1 MKKIIFLLS
10 TALLLSASVA
20 QADIPQSG
28 YFLSKDGVPLTEEQ
42 ITAPSI
48 RSNPM
53 KPISTNELQAMMALP
68 QSVNTLIELTV
79 TEDGYPTDVLVKQSS
94 GSIVLDQYAINSVND
109 WTFSPSKLGDKSV
122 KAKVSVPVHFVSMKV
137 VTPATIVKKELATP
151 SKEEKQLI
159 DRSHPVL
166 QLTLSISDK
175 GFVNGIAG
183 IKPTTNLSAG
193 DMAILKKYME
203 KSIKSWTFTPAKN
216 PEGIAISDE
225 ITVTVPLM

>member
-79 TEDGYPTDVLVKQSS
+79 TEDGYPTDVLVKQSC

-122 KAKVSVPVHFVSMKV
+122 RAKVSVPVHFISMKV
-137 VTPATIVKKELATP
+137 VTPATIVKKELAAP

-159 DRSHPVL
+159 DHLHPVL

-175 GFVNGIAG
+175 GVVNGIAD

-193 DMAILKKYME
+193 NMAILKKYME

-216 PEGIAISDE
+216 PEGTAISDE

>member
-166 QLTLSISDK
+166 QLTRQRSL
-175 GFVNGIAG
+175 F
-183 IKPTTNLSAG
+183 LF
-193 DMAILKKYME
+193 IL
-203 KSIKSWTFTPAKN
+203 FP
-216 PEGIAISDE
+216 
-225 ITVTVPLM
+225 

>member
-1 MKKIIFLLS
+1 MKKIVFLLS

-79 TEDGYPTDVLVKQSS
+79 NEDGYPTDVLVKQSS

-122 KAKVSVPVHFVSMKV
+122 RAKVSVPVHFVSMKV

-159 DRSHPVL
+159 ARSHPVL

-175 GFVNGIAG
+175 GFVNGIVG

>member
-79 TEDGYPTDVLVKQSS
+79 NEDGYPTDVLVKQSS

-122 KAKVSVPVHFVSMKV
+122 RAKVSVPVHFVSMKV

-159 DRSHPVL
+159 ARSHPVL

-175 GFVNGIAG
+175 GFVNGIVG

>member
-1 MKKIIFLLS
+1 MKKIVFLLS

-79 TEDGYPTDVLVKQSS
+79 NEDGYPTDVLVKQSS
-94 GSIVLDQYAINSVND
+94 GSIVLDQYAINSIND

-122 KAKVSVPVHFVSMKV
+122 RAKVSVPVHFVSMKV

-159 DRSHPVL
+159 ARSHPVL

-175 GFVNGIAG
+175 GFVNEIVG

>member
-1 MKKIIFLLS
+1 MKKIVFLLS

-79 TEDGYPTDVLVKQSS
+79 NEDGYPTDVLVKQSS

-122 KAKVSVPVHFVSMKV
+122 RAKVSVPVHFVSMKV

-159 DRSHPVL
+159 ARSHPVL

-175 GFVNGIAG
+175 GFVNGIVG

-203 KSIKSWTFTPAKN
+203 ESIKSWTFTPAKN